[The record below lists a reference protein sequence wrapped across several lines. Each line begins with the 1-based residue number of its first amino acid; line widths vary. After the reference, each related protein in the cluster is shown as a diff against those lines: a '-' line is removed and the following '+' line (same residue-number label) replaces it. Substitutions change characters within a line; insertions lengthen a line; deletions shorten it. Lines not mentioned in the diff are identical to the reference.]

1 MMIIFSSFSSDI
13 CAIFVIKHCSLM
25 MTSKCSQFLIII
37 FVIFQINMQV
47 NMVNSQAV
55 PAARMFLTTTLAVV
69 MFTVFAQASQILFLL
84 LLVLSHFVAF
94 VLFIMFLVLKI
105 LYRRYNQFYCEL
117 LVVIPVFLF
126 CPFSRFVF
134 VFVFVFV
141 VTSSFIYK

>member
-69 MFTVFAQASQILFLL
+69 MFTVFAQASQILL

-117 LVVIPVFLF
+117 LVIPVFLF

>member
-1 MMIIFSSFSSDI
+1 MIIFSSLSSGI
-13 CAIFVIKHCSLM
+13 CAIFVIKHCPLM
-25 MTSKCSQFLIII
+25 ITSKCSQCLIIF
-37 FVIFQINMQV
+37 FVILQINMQV

-69 MFTVFAQASQILFLL
+69 MFTVFAQASQILL

-117 LVVIPVFLF
+117 LVIPVFLF

-134 VFVFVFV
+134 VFVFV